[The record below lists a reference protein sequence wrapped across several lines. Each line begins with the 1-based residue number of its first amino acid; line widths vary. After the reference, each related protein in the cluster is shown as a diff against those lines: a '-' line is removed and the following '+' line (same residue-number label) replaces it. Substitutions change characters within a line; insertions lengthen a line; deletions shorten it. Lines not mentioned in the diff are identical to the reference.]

1 MYPQKGYKRIMIWFI
16 SRTNN
21 FIKMDIEKKTEQF
34 RMRMSKAEKIYLA
47 KKAKE
52 LNVTVAS
59 LIRNTIL
66 TGEKL

>member
-1 MYPQKGYKRIMIWFI
+1 
-16 SRTNN
+16 
-21 FIKMDIEKKTEQF
+21 MDLDKKTEQF
-34 RMRMSKAEKIYLA
+34 RMRLSKSEKIYLA

-52 LNVTVAS
+52 LNITVSS

>member
-1 MYPQKGYKRIMIWFI
+1 M
-16 SRTNN
+16 N
-21 FIKMDIEKKTEQF
+21 IEKKSEQF
-34 RMRMSKAEKIYLA
+34 RMRLSKAEKIYLS

-52 LNVTVAS
+52 LNVTVSS